1 MKTRTIVSILI
12 LILTVLIVAGSCAIG
27 KKAQMSEEDLY
38 EKLNGTWVN
47 ENYNT
52 IAGAIS
58 TGWPVKWVV
67 KSDGTYNWFGESSD
81 TDRIGYG
88 EYKAIVDTWTDPEG
102 NFFYKA
108 TFKVHLTTSVLYQL
122 GMISGSGTEWEFV
135 MSGINFPPE
144 IDPKHGLYAF
154 YYRQ

>member
-12 LILTVLIVAGSCAIG
+12 LILTVLIVAGSCATG
-27 KKAQMSEEDLY
+27 KKTKMPEEDLFK
-38 EKLNGTWVN
+38 KLSGTWVN
-47 ENYNT
+47 ENYGSLEGIT
-52 IAGAIS
+52 AALP
-58 TGWPVKWVV
+58 TKWVV
-67 KSDGTYNWFGESSD
+67 KSDGTYDWFSESSD

-108 TFKVHLTTSVLYQL
+108 TFKVHLTTSVMYQL
-122 GMISGSGTEWEFV
+122 GMISSSGTEWEFV
-135 MSGINFPPE
+135 ISGINVPPE
-144 IDPKHGLYAF
+144 IDPSHGIYGF